1 VVHGREAEIRR
12 IEELL
17 AGAGEAQG
25 GALLVHGDAG
35 AGKTTLLDAVARDA
49 TAMRQLRTSG
59 LEAES
64 SLPFSALA
72 ELAEHLLDG
81 ISALPEPQAGAIE
94 GALALGPPAQGE
106 RFAAC
111 AGFLGLLLTA
121 ARDRPLLVIVD
132 DAHWLDP
139 ASAECL
145 GFAARRVED
154 KPIAMLVA
162 ARAGEAHAFARP
174 GIDVL
179 PLPGLDRGAARAL
192 LRDVDPALPSDVAES
207 LVDAAAGNP
216 LALIELPAMLT
227 SDQRGG
233 AIALDEPLPPGES
246 LQRAFEGRIG
256 RLPSR
261 THDALLVAATAFT
274 PSLEPILAACGSLG
288 IEPDA
293 LEPAEA
299 QGIVRLSS
307 ERIEFGHPLM
317 RGAVYRGAP
326 AAERRQTH
334 RALAGHTDDD
344 SRAWHLASA
353 TLEPDAEVADALEAT
368 ALRAAGRGAHAS
380 AADALERAARLS
392 EDNGERSRRLLAAGL
407 AAAMG
412 GAYDRGLALLE
423 PAAEIDDPRM
433 RASVHHLVALITLN
447 GGVRNALDNH
457 RMLTEEADRIAEI
470 DPSEAAAM
478 HADAGVTAA
487 VLGNCHLVLESAE
500 RAAAILPDDAS
511 SKVRCQVRSILGMGL
526 ALRGRT
532 DEGREALDEA
542 GRLLAKLDPLSP
554 AAQSIS
560 LALGARLYTAQ
571 EDVLRAEAGSLAAA
585 ARDAGAIGIFP
596 FYQLLVADSA
606 YRTGDWDA
614 ARRDI
619 AEAVESA
626 EESAQLGPL
635 SIALV
640 IAGRAHAARGEE
652 DAARAA
658 FDRAFEV
665 AAPPGYGSPVGWG
678 KAALGFLELTL
689 DRTSEA
695 ISELE
700 QAEQLLELA
709 GLEDPV
715 VVPWAP
721 DLVEAYARAVRHD
734 DARRVAATLGDRAER
749 TGTPLAGAFAARC
762 EGIVTGEEDAFERAL
777 ELHGLARSPF
787 ERARTLLAYGSRL
800 HRARRRADARDRLR
814 EALEAFER
822 LGADPWADRA
832 RAELRA
838 AGAIKREPVGDPDE
852 LTAQEVRVATAV
864 ARGATNREVAAELFL
879 SPKTIEFHLGRVY
892 RKLGIHSRTEL
903 AALAA
908 EGRLQHGVAPD
919 SVGNRG

>member
-1 VVHGREAEIRR
+1 VLHGRQTEVTR
-12 IEELL
+12 IEALL
-17 AGAGEAQG
+17 AGAGEGQG
-25 GALLVHGDAG
+25 GAMLVHGDAG
-35 AGKTTLLDAVARDA
+35 AGKTALLDAVAREA
-49 TAMRQLRTSG
+49 TGMRQLRTSG

-72 ELAEHLLDG
+72 ELAEWLLDG
-81 ISALPEPQAGAIE
+81 ISALPEPQAAAIE
-94 GALALGPPAQGE
+94 GALALGPPTQGD

-111 AGFLGLLLTA
+111 AGFLGLLSNA
-121 ARDRPLLVIVD
+121 ARDRPLLLVVD

-145 GFAARRVED
+145 GFAARRVDD
-154 KPIAMLVA
+154 KPIAILVA
-162 ARAGEAHAFARP
+162 ARTGEAHAFDRP
-174 GIDVL
+174 GIDLL
-179 PLPGLDRGAARAL
+179 PLAGLDRRAARDL
-192 LRDVDPALPSDVAES
+192 LRDVDPGLPLDVAES

-216 LALIELPAMLT
+216 LALIELPALLT
-227 SDQRGG
+227 ADQRGG
-233 AIALDEPLPPGES
+233 VIALDEPLPPGES

-261 THDALLVAATAFT
+261 TRDALLVAATAFT
-274 PSLEPILAACGSLG
+274 PLLEPILAVCGTLG
-288 IEPDA
+288 IEPEA

-326 AAERRQTH
+326 AAERRRAH
-334 RALAGHTDDD
+334 RALADHTDED
-344 SRAWHLASA
+344 SRAWHLAAA
-353 TLEPDAEVADALEAT
+353 TLEPDALVADALEAT
-368 ALRAAGRGAHAS
+368 AHRAARRGAHAAS
-380 AADALERAARLS
+380 ADALERSARLS
-392 EDNGERSRRLLAAGL
+392 KDNSDRSRRLLAAGL

-423 PAAEIDDPRM
+423 PAAEIDDPLM
-433 RASVHHLVALITLN
+433 RASVRHLVALITLN
-447 GGVRNALDNH
+447 GGVRSALDNH
-457 RMLTEEADRIAEI
+457 RMLTEEAERIAEI

-487 VLGNCHLVLESAE
+487 VLGNCNLVLDSAE
-500 RAAAILPDDAS
+500 RAAAILPDDAPPT
-511 SKVRCQVRSILGMGL
+511 VRCQVRSILGMGL

-532 DEGREALDEA
+532 DAGREALDEA
-542 GRLLAKLDPLSP
+542 GRLLGEVDPLTP

-560 LALGARLYTAQ
+560 LALGSRFCTGQ
-571 EDVLRAEAGSLAAA
+571 EDVLREEAESLAAA
-585 ARDAGAIGIFP
+585 AREAGAIGIFP
-596 FYQLLVADSA
+596 YYELLVADSA

-614 ARRDI
+614 AQRDI
-619 AEAVESA
+619 AESVESA

-640 IAGRAHAARGEE
+640 IAARAHAARGEE
-652 DAARAA
+652 HAARAA
-658 FDRAFEV
+658 LDRAFEV
-665 AAPPGYGSPVGWG
+665 SAPPGYGSPVGWG
-678 KAALGFLELTL
+678 KAALGFLELGL
-689 DRTSEA
+689 DRVPEA
-695 ISELE
+695 IAALE

-721 DLVEAYARAVRHD
+721 DLVEAYTRAGRHD
-734 DARRVAATLGDRAER
+734 DAQRIATALADRAAR
-749 TGTPLAGAFAARC
+749 SGTPHAGAFAARC
-762 EGIVTGEEDAFERAL
+762 EGLVTGEEDAFERAL
-777 ELHGLARSPF
+777 RLHDLAGSPF
-787 ERARTLLAYGSRL
+787 ERARTLLAFGSRL
-800 HRARRRADARDRLR
+800 HRARRRANARDRLR
-814 EALEAFER
+814 EALEAFEW
-822 LGADPWADRA
+822 LGAEPWVERT

-838 AGAIKREPVGDPDE
+838 AGAIKRERAGDPDE
-852 LTAQEVRVATAV
+852 LTAQEVRVAMAV

-908 EGRLQHGVAPD
+908 EGRIAHGVAPD